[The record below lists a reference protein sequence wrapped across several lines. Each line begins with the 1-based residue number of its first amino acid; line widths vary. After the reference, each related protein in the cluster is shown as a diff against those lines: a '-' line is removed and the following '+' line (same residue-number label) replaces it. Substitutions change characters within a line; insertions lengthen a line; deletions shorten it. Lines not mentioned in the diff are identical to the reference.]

1 LPVISSQFCGG
12 GGRKPVK
19 HFGGKNSE
27 SQLSNCLILH
37 SHLTSS
43 WVSPPGAKLTGQK
56 PISHSGMENPSVT
69 PSSGG
74 GSPFR
79 NCMVPVSLPLQEV
92 RHEAAEARPVVRLG
106 RHPYRSIGRC
116 GGQQTVAAAA
126 GEATRK
132 HSKNGQKTSSM
143 QRSNLMYNLIQ

>member
-1 LPVISSQFCGG
+1 
-12 GGRKPVK
+12 
-19 HFGGKNSE
+19 
-27 SQLSNCLILH
+27 
-37 SHLTSS
+37 
-43 WVSPPGAKLTGQK
+43 
-56 PISHSGMENPSVT
+56 
-69 PSSGG
+69 
-74 GSPFR
+74 
-79 NCMVPVSLPLQEV
+79 MVPVSLPLQEV

-143 QRSNLMYNLIQ
+143 QRSNLMYNLIQWIRNFRRFSFVSRMNLPPGGWQLR